1 MRHVEVKWVNPGIR
15 SALDALCTSL
25 KLDFAPFVSMFS
37 FQYETWRL
45 IMLHV
50 SRFVRV

>member
-1 MRHVEVKWVNPGIR
+1 MQHAEVKCVNPGIR
-15 SALDALCTSL
+15 SALCAL